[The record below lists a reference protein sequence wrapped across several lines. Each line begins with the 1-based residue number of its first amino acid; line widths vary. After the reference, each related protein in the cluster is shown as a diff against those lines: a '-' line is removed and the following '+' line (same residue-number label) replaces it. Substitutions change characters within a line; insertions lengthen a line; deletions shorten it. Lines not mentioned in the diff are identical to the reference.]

1 MKRFRI
7 DYEER
12 TETGITSET
21 IIREVEDGSE
31 ITGTKIMEEFFAE
44 HTGEIL
50 SLTFM
55 GEMI

>member
-1 MKRFRI
+1 MRKYRI

-12 TETGITSET
+12 TEAGITSET
-21 IIREVEDGSE
+21 IIREVEDSSE
-31 ITGTKIMEEFFAE
+31 ITGTDIMTEFFAE

-50 SLTFM
+50 SLTFI

>member
-1 MKRFRI
+1 MKRYRI

-12 TETGITSET
+12 TDTGITSET
-21 IIREVEDGSE
+21 IIREVEEDEG
-31 ITGTKIMEEFFAE
+31 ITGTEIMADFFAE

-50 SLTFM
+50 SLTFI